1 VYRVFYDSVLRHLPP
16 EAAHRG
22 AFWLIRAAAQVP
34 GAAWAGQ
41 KALGSRDPV
50 LRVRAFGLD
59 FPGPLGLAAGFDK
72 DGEGVLGLA
81 ALGFSFIEVGTVTA
95 RPQPGNP
102 RPRMF
107 RFPDERALV
116 NRMGF
121 NNHGAY
127 ALSARLRALRAQ
139 WGAQPGAKPVIGVN
153 IGKSKAVP
161 EENAVADYKASARV
175 VADVADYV
183 VVNVS
188 SPNTP
193 GLRDLQAVGK
203 LRPIMIGV
211 RDALDEGSPRRRV
224 PLLVKIA
231 PDLAD
236 EDIDAIAD
244 MALDLGLDGI
254 IATNTTI
261 SRDGLADSAAVA
273 DAGPGGMSG
282 APLKQRSLAV
292 LARLHD
298 RTGKRLVLIAA
309 GGIETAADA
318 EARLAAGATLLQA
331 YTAFIY
337 QGPFWPHRVQRDLAA
352 RLRSGK
358 MTSLLGPDGL
368 AWDNSGMSE
377 ISSSNLS
384 AVAVYC
390 GSNLGSEPAYAAGAA
405 ALGRVLAERGIRL
418 VWGGGQVGLMGSVA
432 DAVLGS
438 GGQAF
443 GVITQALKAKE
454 VAYQGL
460 AELQVVA
467 TMHERKAVMA
477 DAADAFV
484 MLPGGFGTLDE
495 FFEVVTWT
503 QLGIHAKPCGIL
515 DVGGYFGALRTMLDA
530 AVTAGFVRQAHRDM
544 IIVDDDPGR
553 LLDRLAAWTP
563 VTVGKWLDRADR

>member
-1 VYRVFYDSVLRHLPP
+1 MYRAIYSGVLRHLPP
-16 EAAHRG
+16 EAAHLG

-34 GAAWAGQ
+34 GAAWAGRRL
-41 KALGSRDPV
+41 LGSRDPV
-50 LRVRAFGLD
+50 LRVRALGLD

-72 DGEGVLGLA
+72 DGEGVIGLA
-81 ALGFSFIEVGTVTA
+81 ALGFSFVEVGTVTA

-107 RFPDERALV
+107 RFPDEHALV

-121 NNHGAY
+121 NNHGAA

-139 WGAQPGAKPVIGVN
+139 PGARPVIGVN

-161 EENAVADYKASARV
+161 ENEAVADYMASARV

-193 GLRDLQAVGK
+193 GLRNLQAVGK
-203 LRPIMIGV
+203 LRPIMTAV
-211 RDALDEGSPRRRV
+211 RDALDEASPRRRV

-236 EDIDAIAD
+236 EDIDAVAD
-244 MALDLGLDGI
+244 MALELGLDGI

-273 DAGPGGMSG
+273 DAGPGGLSG
-282 APLKQRSLAV
+282 APLRQRSLAV

-337 QGPFWPHRVQRDLAA
+337 QGPLWPHRVQRDLAA

-358 MTSLLGPDGL
+358 M
-368 AWDNSGMSE
+368 N
-377 ISSSNLS
+377 
-384 AVAVYC
+384 
-390 GSNLGSEPAYAAGAA
+390 
-405 ALGRVLAERGIRL
+405 
-418 VWGGGQVGLMGSVA
+418 
-432 DAVLGS
+432 
-438 GGQAF
+438 
-443 GVITQALKAKE
+443 
-454 VAYQGL
+454 
-460 AELQVVA
+460 
-467 TMHERKAVMA
+467 
-477 DAADAFV
+477 
-484 MLPGGFGTLDE
+484 
-495 FFEVVTWT
+495 
-503 QLGIHAKPCGIL
+503 
-515 DVGGYFGALRTMLDA
+515 
-530 AVTAGFVRQAHRDM
+530 
-544 IIVDDDPGR
+544 
-553 LLDRLAAWTP
+553 
-563 VTVGKWLDRADR
+563 